1 MVMLAGG
8 GLGTVAAAT
17 SSAPASGPQAA
28 ARPAPAFAGSP
39 IRASLTASAITG
51 RAPFGNYVTRLS
63 FDVAAIEP
71 ALVTAAGPTVLTI
84 TGTMTNSGPD
94 ALTDLAYRFQRGP
107 ALNSTADVRQE
118 IAEPSE
124 PTRRVQDKF
133 TSIVSDVPAGGSVPF
148 AFTTSIIDGDG
159 LAINAPGVY
168 PLMVNVNG
176 AVTLEGGPL
185 EARIGELHLLLTVM
199 GVPTGTGTTGT
210 GTTGQGSTGEAT
222 GPLPVNFV
230 WPLVDQPH
238 LGVGGVFLNE
248 DLLGAIAPGGRLST
262 LVNGLTDPAS
272 KVPDGS
278 VTVVIDPQLLDELD
292 RMTRDYRVVATVGQ
306 PQPSMTDMLQAEG
319 AFTATAQESSQP
331 SAPTTAA
338 PTTTAP
344 TTTAPTGGTA
354 LTPGTT
360 AAPPSTAG
368 SAAPTGATSPAA
380 ATEPTADPGS
390 VDIPG
395 TVAGTGQQ
403 AAASFLSRLREVA
416 ARYPVLVLPYGDPD
430 VVALIRASMI
440 GEVSTA
446 VQHGRTVAE
455 RVLNIGTPP
464 QRVTSMAFPIN
475 GASDPETLAALK
487 ADGLPTALLS
497 ESSVQVDGVDSGA
510 AQVAIGEDPAG
521 TIPVAIAQADVVS
534 GVNALIDGGREA
546 GWAMRVNALTGVIA
560 QQSLD
565 GAVAPAVFTPD
576 RRWSPD
582 APGLRVLTD
591 LLATLGT
598 SKVIGGTSLS
608 DLAGSATAPGTADY
622 PKRAQEQ
629 ELSTEYLAQIPASR
643 ADVASLRQTLA
654 STPQSTDPN
663 LVLDPLDAA
672 LDAAASTAFRV
683 DPAVGQANLT
693 TVQATTT
700 GLRNGVQISSAG
712 NSYTLASSTSPLVL
726 TVQNNL
732 PYDVPVRVEISGGE
746 RVGLTVTDPEIQ
758 VVPAGRSQQV
768 KIPAEVTRSGQFQV
782 DAQLVGADGVP
793 WGPPVQ
799 LSVESTAYGALTV
812 ILIIVAGGV
821 LVLMV
826 ALRIIQRLRGKPD
839 TTPGLT
845 ISADLVGD
853 MPTDQEPGP
862 NAGDRDLLDVIAP
875 PDSGST
881 PQTEQIGRD
890 RS

>member
-1 MVMLAGG
+1 MKASV
-8 GLGTVAAAT
+8 
-17 SSAPASGPQAA
+17 SAMPASAV
-28 ARPAPAFAGSP
+28 
-39 IRASLTASAITG
+39 
-51 RAPFGNYVTRLS
+51 RAPFGEYVTRLS
-63 FDVAAIEP
+63 FDVASIDP
-71 ALVTAAGPTVLTI
+71 ALVTAGGPTVLTI
-84 TGTMTNSGPD
+84 AGTMTNSGPE

-107 ALNSTADVRQE
+107 ALGSTADVRQE

-124 PTRRVQDKF
+124 PTERVQDQF
-133 TSIVSDVPAGGSVPF
+133 TSIVPTVPAGGSVPF

-159 LAINAPGVY
+159 LDVTEPGVY

-199 GVPTGTGTTGT
+199 GVPTGTGPTGDSPST
-210 GTTGQGSTGEAT
+210 SDGSPQSAPQ
-222 GPLPVNFV
+222 PLPVNFV

-272 KVPDGS
+272 TVPDGS

-292 RMTRDYRVVATVGQ
+292 RMTSDYRVVATPGQ
-306 PQPSMTDMLQAEG
+306 PQPSMTEMLQAEG
-319 AFTATAQESSQP
+319 TIPSTAPGNEQESTPP
-331 SAPTTAA
+331 SSPAGAP
-338 PTTTAP
+338 
-344 TTTAPTGGTA
+344 PTG
-354 LTPGTT
+354 
-360 AAPPSTAG
+360 APPTSPAGVSTQATAG
-368 SAAPTGATSPAA
+368 SAA
-380 ATEPTADPGS
+380 DPGS
-390 VDIPG
+390 AEIPG

-403 AAASFLSRLREVA
+403 AAASFLSQLRDVA

-430 VVALIRASMI
+430 VVALVRASMT
-440 GEVSTA
+440 GEVSTT
-446 VQHGRTVAE
+446 VDHGFTVAE
-455 RVLNIGTPP
+455 RVLGVGTAP
-464 QRVTSMAFPIN
+464 RRLTSMAFPIN
-475 GASDPETLAALK
+475 GASDPETLGALK
-487 ADGLPTALLS
+487 ADGLATALLS
-497 ESSVQVDGVDSGA
+497 ESSVQVDGVDAGA
-510 AQVAIGEDPAG
+510 AQVAIGDAPGG
-521 TIPVAIAQADVVS
+521 TMPTAIAQADVLS
-534 GVNALIDGGREA
+534 GVNALIDRGREA

-565 GAVAPAVFTPD
+565 GAVTPAVFTPE

-598 SKVIGGTSLS
+598 NKVIAGTSLS
-608 DLAGSATAPGTADY
+608 DLAGSATVGGTADY
-622 PKRAQEQ
+622 PAQAQ
-629 ELSTEYLAQIPASR
+629 ARELPADYLNQIRDSR
-643 ADVASLRQTLA
+643 AEVASLRQTLA
-654 STPQSTDPN
+654 STKQSTDPN
-663 LVLDPLDAA
+663 LVLDPLDVA
-672 LDAAASTAFRV
+672 LDASASTAFRF
-683 DPAVGQANLT
+683 DPTVGDANLAT
-693 TVQATTT
+693 IQATTA
-700 GLRNGVQISSAG
+700 GIRNGVQISSAG
-712 NSYTLASSTSPLVL
+712 NSYTLASSTSPLVV

-746 RVGLTVTDPEIQ
+746 RVGLTVTDPEVQ

-782 DAQLVGADGVP
+782 DAQLVGPDGVP

-812 ILIIVAGGV
+812 IIIIVAGGV

-826 ALRIIQRLRGKPD
+826 ALRIVQRLRGKPD
-839 TTPGLT
+839 TTPGLEVT
-845 ISADLVGD
+845 EQGGD
-853 MPTDQEPGP
+853 GPAGSEVRPG
-862 NAGDRDLLDVIAP
+862 AGDRNLLDVIPP
-875 PDSGST
+875 PDTGST